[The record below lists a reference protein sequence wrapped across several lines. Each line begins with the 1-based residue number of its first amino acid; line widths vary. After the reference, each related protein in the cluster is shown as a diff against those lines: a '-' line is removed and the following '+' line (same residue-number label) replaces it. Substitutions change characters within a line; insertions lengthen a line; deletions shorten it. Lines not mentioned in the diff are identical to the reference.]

1 MAARQQMRRERMPEA
16 VAVSELHNSRG
27 IDCPFQCSLQN
38 SFRGVVPLFRARSRI
53 DGNARRR
60 KNVLPRPFARSIRK
74 FAAQREGQM
83 HAAKAV
89 FEVLLVLRLNPHEMP
104 LQWFG

>member
-1 MAARQQMRRERMPEA
+1 MTEA
-16 VAVSELHNSRG
+16 VAVRALHNTRG
-27 IDCPFQCSLQN
+27 IDGSFQCSLQD
-38 SFRGVVPLFRARSRI
+38 SFRYVMPLLPGRSWI